1 MSSETLR
8 PASQLNDGC
17 QLFQTART
25 GVHRSPFSLNML
37 AYTPARMVLGV
48 VLSGAAPHSA
58 VDSNTHS
65 DEQEMQSRSTEQVM
79 DITHDNLRDP
89 IFIIQVIKA
98 LK

>member
-8 PASQLNDGC
+8 PASQVKDGC
-17 QLFQTART
+17 QLFQTVQT
-25 GVHRSPFSLNML
+25 GVHRSPFSLTML
-37 AYTPARMVLGV
+37 ACTPARTVLGV

-65 DEQEMQSRSTEQVM
+65 DKQEMQRRSAAQVT
-79 DITHDNLRDP
+79 DISHDNLRDT